1 MDDQQVSLPDD
12 EALPHCPA
20 NAVTEDDLRDNI
32 RAAVQC
38 LEAWLRD
45 RGSVSPEDAA
55 AAENRCAQVW
65 YWRHHGVTMDTGR
78 GLGTMLLRQIVAEE
92 TRPLAG
98 GRFAAAREL
107 FLEICLTDRLE
118 PFFATS
124 AAAQ

>member
-12 EALPHCPA
+12 EAQPHCPA
-20 NAVTEDDLRDNI
+20 DAVTEDDLRDNI
-32 RAAVQC
+32 HAAVQC

-45 RGSVSPEDAA
+45 RGNVEA
-55 AAENRCAQVW
+55 AAEAEIRCAQVW
-65 YWRHHGVTMDTGR
+65 HWRHHGVTMDTGR
-78 GLGTMLLRQIVAEE
+78 GLGSMLLRQIVAEE
-92 TRPLAG
+92 TTPLAG

-118 PFFATS
+118 PFFGTS

>member
-20 NAVTEDDLRDNI
+20 DAVTEDDLRGNI

-45 RGSVSPEDAA
+45 RGRVEE
-55 AAENRCAQVW
+55 AAEAEIRCAQVW
-65 YWRHHGVTMDTGR
+65 HWRHHGVTMDTGR
-78 GLGTMLLRQIVAEE
+78 GLGSMLLRQIVAEE
-92 TRPLAG
+92 TAPLTG

-107 FLEICLTDRLE
+107 FLEICLAHRLE
-118 PFFATS
+118 PFFGTA